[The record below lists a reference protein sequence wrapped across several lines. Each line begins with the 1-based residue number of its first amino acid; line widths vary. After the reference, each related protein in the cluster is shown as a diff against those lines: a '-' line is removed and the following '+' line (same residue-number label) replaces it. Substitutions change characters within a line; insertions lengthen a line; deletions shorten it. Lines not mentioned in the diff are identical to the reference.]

1 VLHKRGVNCELGI
14 KHKMINIKIENSRN
28 VAKAEISLIPNELNI
43 RYAMNGTG
51 KTTIAKTLEYISK
64 GIDLADL
71 KTFGEDAL
79 PTCSTSIPIK
89 KVLTFDESFVSTIVF
104 QESEVIKD
112 AFEVFLK
119 TPEYEEKLKNVND
132 RLKEIHIDTTHADFA
147 NLLNT
152 GNSVLS
158 KFTKTAKGLK
168 NVGLIKSLTSSE
180 SIFVLPEKL
189 KKFQPLMDKDYNVD
203 WVGWKSDGVKF
214 DDNQICPFCTATL
227 EESYTEEKQIFSESY
242 TKSNVKNIREM
253 LGYFDSLQDYMHP
266 DKRES
271 MSKCIKECT
280 DEATITKWVTDFYND
295 LDFLINKI
303 QKVVNFNAYHVN
315 QDQISDLANQ
325 LNELSI
331 ASDTL
336 AIFNGE
342 KTINLINELNK
353 KIKIVAL
360 EVENLKKEI
369 GTLKGFINGCLEK
382 AVTDIN
388 EFLDMASVDYALE
401 IRHLSDKDTKTLLK
415 YKCSEKN
422 HVVVDNIK
430 KSLSWGER
438 NAFAL
443 VLFMHYTLSQE
454 PDLIILDDPI
464 SSFYSNKKYAIINRL
479 FKNHKSKKSLYKKT
493 ALLLTHDFQP
503 VIDFIVNSKPNG
515 GNTNAAFLRNDLGQI
530 SETEI
535 KDSDINS
542 FAILLKE
549 NSINEGLNKIHRITS
564 LRKLI
569 EHTQSDDKSK
579 LAYNLLSCLLH
590 AKEIPTFLDETPM
603 TSNDIADA
611 ESFIQQYISDFNYS
625 KYFKNV
631 FTKSELIN
639 LYASEKVDYYKLQTF
654 RIIIEF
660 YDIRSKI
667 SDPILKYIDE
677 QFHIKNDYV
686 FYLDYSKYN
695 TVPSF
700 IIPKC
705 TEYLIKEN
713 FISA

>member
-1 VLHKRGVNCELGI
+1 
-14 KHKMINIKIENSRN
+14 MININIENSRN
-28 VAKAEISLIPNELNI
+28 IAKAEISLIPNELNI

-51 KTTIAKTLEYISK
+51 KTTIAKTLEYNAR
-64 GIDLADL
+64 GVDLTEL
-71 KTFGEDAL
+71 KTFGEDKM
-79 PTCSTSIPIK
+79 PTCYTSNPIN

-112 AFEVFLK
+112 AFEIFLK
-119 TPEYEEKLKNVND
+119 TPEYELKLKNVND
-132 RLKEIHIDTTHADFA
+132 RLKEIHIDTTHTELA
-147 NLLNT
+147 NLLET
-152 GNSVLS
+152 GKLVLS

-168 NVGLIKSLTSSE
+168 NIGLIKSLTSSE

-189 KKFQPLMDKDYNVD
+189 KKFKPLMDKDYNVD

-214 DDNQICPFCTATL
+214 DDNEICPFCTANL
-227 EESYTEEKQIFSESY
+227 EESYKEEKQVFSESY

-253 LGYFDSLQDYMHP
+253 LGYFASLEEYMHP
-266 DKRES
+266 DKRDT

-280 DEATITKWVTDFYND
+280 DEVTITKWVTDFYND

-303 QKVVNFNAYHVN
+303 QKIVNFNAYHVN
-315 QDQISDLANQ
+315 QDQISDLAKQ
-325 LNELSI
+325 LDELSI

-342 KTINLINELNK
+342 KTISLISELNK
-353 KIKIVAL
+353 KIKIIAL

-382 AVTDIN
+382 AVSDIN
-388 EFLDMASVDYALE
+388 EFLDIASIDYALE
-401 IRHLSDKDTKTLLK
+401 IQHLSDKETKTILK

-422 HVVVDNIK
+422 HVLVDNIR

-443 VLFMHYTLSQE
+443 VLFMHYSLSQE
-454 PDLIILDDPI
+454 PDIIILDDPI
-464 SSFYSNKKYAIINRL
+464 SSFDTNKKYAIINRL

-515 GNTNAAFLRNDLGQI
+515 GNTNAAFLRNDSGVI
-530 SETEI
+530 SQTEI
-535 KDSDINS
+535 KDADVRS
-542 FAILLKE
+542 FVILLKE
-549 NSINEGLNKIHRITS
+549 NSLRDDLNKIHRITS

-569 EHTQSDDKSK
+569 EHTESDDKSN

-590 AKEIPTFLDETPM
+590 AKETPTFVDETSM
-603 TSNDIADA
+603 SVSEISDA
-611 ESFIQQYISDFNYS
+611 ENFIQNYIPDFNYS

-631 FTKSELIN
+631 FTKSELIK
-639 LYASEKVDYYKLQTF
+639 LYLNEQVDYYKLQIF

-660 YDIRSKI
+660 YNIRSKI

-677 QFHIKNDYV
+677 QFHIENDYV
-686 FYLDYSKYN
+686 FYLDCSKYN

-705 TEYLIKEN
+705 NEYLIKEKV
-713 FISA
+713 IAV